1 MAFNLSDLVPD
12 EGSRRPKKRVGRG
25 PGSGTGKTAGRGTKG
40 QKSRSGRGIRRGFEG
55 GQLPIQKRLPYKRG
69 FTNIHKTPWDVVNL
83 GDIEAHGLSGD
94 ITPAQLVERGLIR
107 SLEFPIK
114 VLGTGKLNGALQIS
128 AHGFSASAKDRI
140 EAAGGTAT
148 VIERTD
154 LYQMARPRSRR
165 LDINREL
172 KQAGFRK
179 VDGPTRREEVE
190 GGVPAPVKQK
200 WAKGEKKRQ
209 QSES

>member
-1 MAFNLSDLVPD
+1 MPFNLSDLVPD

-69 FTNIHKTPWDVVNL
+69 FTNIHKTLWDVVNI
-83 GDIEAHGLSGD
+83 GEIEKHGLSGE
-94 ITPAQLVERGLIR
+94 ITLSQLLERGLIR

-114 VLGTGKLNGALQIS
+114 VLGTGKIRGALQIS
-128 AHGFSASAKDRI
+128 AHSFSASAKERI

-154 LYQMARPRSRR
+154 TYQTAKPRTRR
-165 LDINREL
+165 LALNREL
-172 KQAGFRK
+172 KQARFGK
-179 VDGPTRREEVE
+179 VGGPTRREDVE
-190 GGVPAPVKQK
+190 GGVPAPVPQK
-200 WAKGEKKRQ
+200 WAKGQKKAQ
-209 QSES
+209 QSDS